1 MHAPPIMWRAWGRG
15 MPRVIGRRWLPSATG
30 SQKENADPASPAIV
44 VRQPRH
50 RELFSLPWQRRRRR
64 AGHWAVHDPMVP
76 ATLSSGFGPEGPRT
90 RRFISQAWRVL
101 DGFILELLTL
111 DRIAFASL
119 NSRARL
125 PSCGGDARI
134 IRQVRRCR
142 ITFPEIFLRALNL
155 LGRFRDC
162 VPDGVGRR
170 RKSRRC
176 HPGRSAAES
185 RDPFAGIGTRRPMGP
200 GSPALTRFRP
210 G

>member
-44 VRQPRH
+44 WSPASAQGVVFAPLAKAPAACRP
-50 RELFSLPWQRRRRR
+50 LGCS
-64 AGHWAVHDPMVP
+64 GPMVP

-119 NSRARL
+119 NSVHDC
-125 PSCGGDARI
+125 PPCGGDARI

-142 ITFPEIFLRALNL
+142 ITFREIFLRALNL

-170 RKSRRC
+170 CNSQRC

-185 RDPFAGIGTRRPMGP
+185 RDPFAGNRTRRPMGP
-200 GSPALTRFRP
+200 G
-210 G
+210 

>member
-1 MHAPPIMWRAWGRG
+1 MTLGVCSRHFHEPLFGDKRQKSDSRRTLSIGPAEPSGMHAPPIMWRAWGRG

-30 SQKENADPASPAIV
+30 SQKENADPASPATV

-64 AGHWAVHDPMVP
+64 AGHWAVHVP
-76 ATLSSGFGPEGPRT
+76 WSRRHSALAFQA

-119 NSRARL
+119 NSVHDC
-125 PSCGGDARI
+125 PPCGGDARI

-142 ITFPEIFLRALNL
+142 ITFPDF
-155 LGRFRDC
+155 
-162 VPDGVGRR
+162 
-170 RKSRRC
+170 SR
-176 HPGRSAAES
+176 
-185 RDPFAGIGTRRPMGP
+185 PF
-200 GSPALTRFRP
+200 S
-210 G
+210 

>member
-1 MHAPPIMWRAWGRG
+1 MWRAWGRG

-30 SQKENADPASPAIV
+30 SQKENADPASPATV

-64 AGHWAVHDPMVP
+64 AGHWAVQVP
-76 ATLSSGFGPEGPRT
+76 WSRRHSALAFQA

-111 DRIAFASL
+111 DRIAAASL

-185 RDPFAGIGTRRPMGP
+185 RDPFLGIGTRRPMAP